1 MSLLAALGLKPRR
14 PAAVLVGSSPTAD
27 AKGPAVDRN
36 KAAFDAVRTAVQKLV
51 DGLNRHPQKGRIAG
65 PIGNATAKLTAA
77 DGHAG
82 RKEWGEA
89 AKRLLPLDAADRV
102 ADRIRALVVGS

>member
-36 KAAFDAVRTAVQKLV
+36 KAAFDAVRTAVQ
-51 DGLNRHPQKGRIAG
+51 
-65 PIGNATAKLTAA
+65 
-77 DGHAG
+77 
-82 RKEWGEA
+82 
-89 AKRLLPLDAADRV
+89 
-102 ADRIRALVVGS
+102 